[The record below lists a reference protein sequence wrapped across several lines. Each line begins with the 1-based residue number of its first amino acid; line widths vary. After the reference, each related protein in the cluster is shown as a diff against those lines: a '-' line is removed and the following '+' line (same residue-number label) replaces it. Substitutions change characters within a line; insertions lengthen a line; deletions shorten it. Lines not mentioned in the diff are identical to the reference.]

1 MKNEVLIRIT
11 GEQTGDSYLAKSY
24 PDNDYDNDGWGELY
38 AVPVYY
44 INIINISTPSI
55 ERRWKC
61 LRIHALLERPCL
73 TLSPL

>member
-44 INIINISTPSI
+44 TSNPQ
-55 ERRWKC
+55 
-61 LRIHALLERPCL
+61 
-73 TLSPL
+73 LSP